1 MAIVFLF
8 LFLKLRVAEG
18 GVFGRSWSRPTL
30 SQLYNMLFLREPK
43 LILTLTVFFYELKAG
58 LLDLDPHSFL
68 LLDLDPE
75 GKNCQIKTGKN
86 ARKLVIIS

>member
-1 MAIVFLF
+1 M
-8 LFLKLRVAEG
+8 
-18 GVFGRSWSRPTL
+18 L
-30 SQLYNMLFLREPK
+30 SLREPK